1 MRGPLDLSVY
11 LVTDR
16 GLSGPRGIDAVV
28 RAAVAG
34 GATVVQLR
42 DPEAKTA
49 ALLERARALVALL
62 RPAGIPLIINDRV
75 DVALVAGAD
84 GVHVGQLDMPVAD
97 ARALLGPE
105 RILGLSI
112 STLAQL
118 DRAQLEYVDYLGVGP
133 IFATQTKPD
142 ASAPIGAS
150 GLAAIVARSNLPIVA
165 IGGLNASNAAE
176 AVGAGAQG
184 VAVVSAI
191 CAAPDP
197 QAATRE
203 LAAVV
208 RAASTRVGARSE
220 SERRR
225 PASG

>member
-1 MRGPLDLSVY
+1 MGVQLDLSVY
-11 LVTDR
+11 LVTDP
-16 GLSGPRGIDAVV
+16 GLCGPRGVDEVV
-28 RAAVAG
+28 RAAIGG

-75 DVALVAGAD
+75 DVALAARAD

-97 ARALLGPE
+97 ARALLGPD

-118 DRAQLEYVDYLGVGP
+118 DRAELQFVDYLGVGP
-133 IFATQTKPD
+133 IFPTQTKPD
-142 ASAPIGAS
+142 ARAPIFPS
-150 GLAAIVARSNLPIVA
+150 GLAAIVGRSDLPIVA
-165 IGGLNASNAAE
+165 IGGLNAGNAGE
-176 AVGAGAQG
+176 AIRAGAQG

-197 QAATRE
+197 KRATRD
-203 LAAVV
+203 LADVV
-208 RAASTRVGARSE
+208 RAARVH
-220 SERRR
+220 
-225 PASG
+225 